1 VALLNILIKMDTI
14 DTHTSDG
21 DQVLKLDKTW
31 SKSIV
36 HFSKNKRHNFNQI
49 LRTNSIIDE
58 MNTHALSE
66 NPELESI
73 LKKAFD
79 TVSPLIYFNA
89 NQRELLLTKIKY
101 VQFHHKSK
109 IFSPD
114 DKSNGPLKAFI
125 LLKGEVQIFN
135 IDNTFEDNIIN
146 VSIFGYEGPIFNVR
160 TKVAVCEE
168 NSYIG
173 IIEQVDFLNFIVPF
187 SKYATYLSRSII
199 HKDKTLD
206 SLNSLKTYILSK
218 INKGPLN
225 LSDLIR
231 KYLRI
236 NSCLHPKGSSSDIDV
251 NAWSYALNRLPSNI
265 FETLSIVLINIAPKL
280 LSTREDVHNNLLTTI
295 KTKARMRDTFKYIE
309 GKNVIFVR
317 ELETDVLDFIAN
329 MCIHVV
335 ECWKVRKFISSPDI
349 IENLYDCG
357 DDFDKTISTLQNKT
371 LMNLVKEDEEVL
383 KKTFG
388 KTLSRSFINI
398 TLHYQDY
405 NIQINKIPQNNLD
418 SVERWVQNVWTTARG
433 LLEITSSVD
442 EIDDLVVDIIQ
453 GSKRT
458 LIACISPHLHS
469 HAAEIL
475 KWGEETNVQ
484 LQTKVFLN
492 DIDRLIAVSYYYYK
506 AHPEKQKEREEVELK
521 AGIQL
526 ITETFGTG
534 IQVMLV
540 NVNKLDPKFVDPNLV
555 HKSASKNH
563 LILHIGYTFG
573 AQSSNIIKPLLML
586 FGSKAR
592 SMNIIGKAGGL
603 VGNRTDIL
611 VADKMFYDKTH
622 ELCTINCGDI
632 NEKDLQEETKSGVHI
647 GPMLTVAGTILQNN
661 DLLHFYKNVMGCVGL
676 EMEGFFFVKEIDD
689 SIRHGLLKK
698 EFITRC
704 FYYSSDLP
712 LDPTQNLSMEDGNV
726 SWDEGV
732 GSMNSIMR
740 FIFKKIFSDKTC

>member
-1 VALLNILIKMDTI
+1 MDSHTHILDSSNNLEILHM
-14 DTHTSDG
+14 
-21 DQVLKLDKTW
+21 DKTW
-31 SKSIV
+31 SREVNQIS
-36 HFSKNKRHNFNQI
+36 HLKRHGI
-49 LRTNSIIDE
+49 TNVLKSKPIFHLMNKHSIDDSPLLVE
-58 MNTHALSE
+58 
-66 NPELESI
+66 I
-73 LKKAFD
+73 LKKSFD
-79 TVSPLIYFNA
+79 TISPLIYLNPT
-89 NQRELLLTKIKY
+89 QREMLLTKLKF
-101 VQFHHKSK
+101 VHFTHQSK
-109 IFSPD
+109 IYSADEPNTSSP
-114 DKSNGPLKAFI
+114 AFI
-125 LLKGEVQIFN
+125 LLKGQVHIYN
-135 IDNTFEDNIIN
+135 SDNTFEDNISN
-146 VSIFGYEGPIFNVR
+146 VGIFGYGGPIFHSR
-160 TKVAVCEE
+160 TKTAICEAD
-168 NSYIG
+168 SYIG
-173 IIEQVDFLNFIVPF
+173 VLDPSWFLDFIVPF
-187 SKYATYLSRSII
+187 SKYATYLSRTII

-206 SLNSLKTYILSK
+206 SLNDLKVYILSN
-218 INKGPLN
+218 INKGPFN
-225 LSDLIR
+225 LRDLIE
-231 KYLRI
+231 KYLKI
-236 NSCLHPKGSSSDIDV
+236 DSCLHPKSASADLDV

-265 FETLSIVLINIAPKL
+265 FETLTCVLINIAPKI
-280 LSTREDVHNNLLTTI
+280 LSTREDVHTNLLKSI
-295 KTKARMRDTFKYIE
+295 KTKARMRDTFKYID

-329 MCIHVV
+329 MCIHIV
-335 ECWKVRKFISSPDI
+335 ECFKVRKCISSPDT
-349 IENLYDCG
+349 IEKLYDCG
-357 DDFDKTISTLQNKT
+357 EDFEKTMDVLKHETLLNFNT
-371 LMNLVKEDEEVL
+371 GDAEVL

-388 KTLSRSFINI
+388 KTFSKSLINI

-573 AQSSNIIKPLLML
+573 AQSANIIKPLLML

-603 VGNRTDIL
+603 AGNRTDIL
-611 VADKMFYDKTH
+611 VANKMFYDKSH

-676 EMEGFFFVKEIDD
+676 EMEGFFFVKEIDN
-689 SIRHGLLKK
+689 SIRHGLLRSD
-698 EFITRC
+698 FITRC
-704 FYYSSDLP
+704 FYYASDLP